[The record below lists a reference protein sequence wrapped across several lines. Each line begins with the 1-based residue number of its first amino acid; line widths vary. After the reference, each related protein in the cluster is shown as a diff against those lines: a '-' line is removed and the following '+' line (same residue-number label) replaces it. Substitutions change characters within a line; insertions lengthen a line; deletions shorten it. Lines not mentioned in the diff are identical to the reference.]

1 MGQMGVVFVELQV
14 LVVVVTLTRYRSFKQ
29 SLEIGR
35 VRKEEEVGVDLVQL

>member
-1 MGQMGVVFVELQV
+1 MGQMGVVFCGVTSIG
-14 LVVVVTLTRYRSFKQ
+14 TLTRYRSFKQ